1 LDLSAINR
9 STIDIVFLDAA
20 GTLISL
26 TRPVGRLYLERA
38 QCFGF
43 SPFEETD
50 SAAALNRSFYESFN
64 RHQPMAFPNENPAHI
79 VTLERRWWRQVVTE
93 TFSKV
98 GEIED
103 FDGFFGDLYSFF
115 QTEAAWQLEPGC
127 RLTLESLALGG
138 FRTGVI
144 SNFDSRLEAILGVL
158 DVRTFLDP
166 VVVSSL
172 APAPKPDPA
181 IFEFALHQAGVSA
194 DRALHIGDSLGD
206 DYLGAGAA
214 GLKVLLYDPKGRARS
229 DSNIQRIDRLADLSA
244 LLL

>member
-9 STIDIVFLDAA
+9 SAIDIVFLDAA

-38 QCFGF
+38 QPFGF
-43 SPFEETD
+43 SPFEEKDLGT
-50 SAAALNRSFYESFN
+50 ALNRSFYESFN
-64 RHQPMAFPNENPAHI
+64 RHQPMAFPNEDPAHI
-79 VTLERRWWRQVVTE
+79 ASLERRWWCQVVRE

-103 FDGFFGDLYSFF
+103 FEGFFSDLYSFF

-127 RLTLESLALGG
+127 RFTLESLALGG
-138 FRTGVI
+138 RRTGVI
-144 SNFDSRLEAILGVL
+144 SNFDSRLKTILGVL
-158 DVRTFLDP
+158 GVKTFLDP

-172 APAPKPDPA
+172 APAAKPDPA
-181 IFEFALHQAGVSA
+181 IFEFALHQAGVST
-194 DRALHIGDSLGD
+194 DRALHIGDSLAD

-214 GLKVLLYDPKGRARS
+214 GLNVLLYDPKGKACS
-229 DSNIQRIDRLADLSA
+229 DSNIQRIGRLADLAA